1 MWKCLVISGVFTL
14 ASLPSSFRCGQPL
27 RPRLASTR
35 TGPCCILC
43 LLAGWS
49 QSLCCLAPA
58 LLSRIQHPYRYTHT
72 QREGGKKRRIRIKV
86 CDSGFG
92 CERHCPLNWTPA
104 WKLHLQ
110 ESRTD
115 YTDGPESFCVCVCVY
130 VFLYM
135 HTLHSGVQHW
145 IIDAP
150 AWTKRE
156 DAQGQADSR
165 SSCCLHALLIST
177 AGINAICES
186 HLHSARLI
194 QQPAQWAEGYSAS

>member
-14 ASLPSSFRCGQPL
+14 VSLPSSFRYGQPL

-72 QREGGKKRRIRIKV
+72 HTKGREKRQMRIKV
-86 CDSGFG
+86 CDSGFRCVCHVLWIG
-92 CERHCPLNWTPA
+92 
-104 WKLHLQ
+104 LQ
-110 ESRTD
+110 LEEDGKNSTFRKVTLITQMGWSR
-115 YTDGPESFCVCVCVY
+115 CVCVCVCFSVYAY
-130 VFLYM
+130 V
-135 HTLHSGVQHW
+135 TLRCRTLNYW
-145 IIDAP
+145 CP

-165 SSCCLHALLIST
+165 SSCCLHALLIS
-177 AGINAICES
+177 S
-186 HLHSARLI
+186 
-194 QQPAQWAEGYSAS
+194 AEGSVLSVKAISTAPD